1 MRGIY
6 KKMVEKKEYQD
17 FEAWLLDMVRS
28 GVFEE
33 IME

>member
-1 MRGIY
+1 MRWRY
-6 KKMVEKKEYQD
+6 KKLVDKKEYQD